1 MEFEL
6 NLSVENRPSCCL
18 PRAFVNLNSRTCRPL
33 QPLINETDTHQSVG
47 LLQFSA
53 HMQQTRINFLISTAS
68 LTTSSTYSA
77 IVHSCSVQSC
87 SFSHRTSENEYLLDN
102 WRKFLQTMKG
112 RWCVCVCVIQAIL
125 DRTGYSLDVTTGQR
139 KYGGPPPGLPSVS
152 PGPGHEVTLIDVCLL
167 CVLWYNLLH
176 QQN

>member
-1 MEFEL
+1 L

-18 PRAFVNLNSRTCRPL
+18 PQAFVNLNSRTCRPL

-112 RWCVCVCVIQAIL
+112 RWCVCVC
-125 DRTGYSLDVTTGQR
+125 DSGNTG
-139 KYGGPPPGLPSVS
+139 P
-152 PGPGHEVTLIDVCLL
+152 HWLL
-167 CVLWYNLLH
+167 VRCDDWPAQVWWSTSKPA
-176 QQN
+176 